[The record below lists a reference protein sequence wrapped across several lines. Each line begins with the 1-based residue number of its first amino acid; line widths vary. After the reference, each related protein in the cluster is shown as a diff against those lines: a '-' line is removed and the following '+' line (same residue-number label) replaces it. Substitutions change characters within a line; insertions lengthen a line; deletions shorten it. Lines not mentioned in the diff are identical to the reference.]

1 MTDKGKDYSNGHLL
15 GINVYMTDMNGEGA
29 KNGNDQDFIN
39 SPYQDP
45 YSVFTYLGD
54 YAFIAGQEIQK
65 YDYNKYADVLSSQST
80 LYEVKTD
87 GWYSSLYSA
96 PTVAGNWLYQLHLY
110 NDLKI
115 ICTDDFYGDHIS
127 EIGPK
132 YPITWDDV
140 DGDRDRE
147 DKEIFYKPRGW
158 TLSSRYEFSERRKR
172 YLPYMLP
179 ANTTEYHLPSNKYRW
194 PVLYDDMRLYIEAQA
209 VLAQNLSYN
218 VYTAHFDFKEQAVD
232 RNDLTK
238 VDGGKARD
246 WAAIYHSRFKEIKVN
261 GDAQNISVKWRPYQI
276 PLLYGNLNGKTRE
289 KGLAHA
295 YLHKSIYDP
304 EKVINRFRT
313 ATSTRTHFSA
323 EPYLKDVEYME
334 FLFVRP
340 NRYNIKGSDG
350 TRNVGMMVDED
361 SKDRNTYK
369 LKMENPFSKSNYT
382 FKIANMGQGTW
393 MNL

>member
-1 MTDKGKDYSNGHLL
+1 MPKCISPFLFLIVNIRGKVLHFYEN
-15 GINVYMTDMNGEGA
+15 
-29 KNGNDQDFIN
+29 NDI
-39 SPYQDP
+39 
-45 YSVFTYLGD
+45 
-54 YAFIAGQEIQK
+54 
-65 YDYNKYADVLSSQST
+65 NKY
-80 LYEVKTD
+80 
-87 GWYSSLYSA
+87 
-96 PTVAGNWLYQLHLY
+96 N
-110 NDLKI
+110 
-115 ICTDDFYGDHIS
+115 
-127 EIGPK
+127 
-132 YPITWDDV
+132 ITWSTV
-140 DGDRDRE
+140 TN
-147 DKEIFYKPRGW
+147 KVYYKPKPE
-158 TLSSRYEFSERRKR
+158 LSSRYEFSERRKR

-218 VYTAHFDFKEQAVD
+218 VYTAHFDFNELAVD

-246 WAAIYHSRFKEIKVN
+246 WAAIYHKSFRQIKMN
-261 GDAQNISVKWRPYQI
+261 GDPHNMSVKWSLYQI
-276 PLLYGNLNGKTRE
+276 PLLYGNLNEKTRE
-289 KGLAHA
+289 KGLSHA

-304 EKVINRFRT
+304 EKVINRIK
-313 ATSTRTHFSA
+313 SGHFHA
-323 EPYLKDVEYME
+323 EGYLKDVEYME

-350 TRNVGMMVDED
+350 TRNAGMMVDKD

>member
-1 MTDKGKDYSNGHLL
+1 LFTTREIKTYGKLG
-15 GINVYMTDMNGEGA
+15 GINVYMTDMNGEAA
-29 KNGNDQDFIN
+29 KNGNDQDFIDA
-39 SPYQDP
+39 PYEDP

-87 GWYSSLYSA
+87 GWYSSLYSV
-96 PTVAGNWLYQLHLY
+96 PTVAGNWLYQLPPY
-110 NDLKI
+110 EELKYA
-115 ICTDDFYGDHIS
+115 CTDDFYEDHIS
-127 EIGPK
+127 DIVSK
-132 YPITWDDV
+132 YQITWDDV

-147 DKEIFYKPRGW
+147 DKEIFYKPKPE
-158 TLSSRYEFSERRKR
+158 LSSRYEFRERRKR

-209 VLAQNLSYN
+209 VLAQGLSYD
-218 VYTAHFDFKEQAVD
+218 VYSSHFDFNQQAVNRD
-232 RNDLTK
+232 DITK

-246 WAAIYHSRFKEIKVN
+246 WAAIYHGRFKEIGVN
-261 GDAQNISVKWRPYQI
+261 GDPQNITVKWRPYQI

-304 EKVINRFRT
+304 EKVINRIKSGYF
-313 ATSTRTHFSA
+313 HA
-323 EPYLKDVEYME
+323 EGYLKDVEYME

-340 NRYNIKGSDG
+340 NRYNIKGDG
-350 TRNVGMMVDED
+350 TREANMMVDED